1 MYKNFGVEEFMSAKK
16 ILDVALLILF
26 FIGLASNFFS
36 ATIHEVCGI
45 IFIGAVFVHNYFNIN
60 FYKNFSARKQINR
73 LGIIFFAVTLI
84 FLTVSGIM
92 LWTGDNNFNW
102 RSLHLCSSI
111 LALIFLFVHLLIHAR
126 KYIQGKIFYA
136 ASMTAFVLAVA
147 GIFGLP
153 YLDRW
158 FHKVEV
164 NAQEIVHGKK
174 IFSTENILTV
184 YFSRVGNTDFPAKID
199 AVSGA
204 SLMIDGEKLIG
215 NSEMI
220 AYMARDIVGGDLLEI
235 QTEKI
240 YPADYSETTHV
251 ARNEFDTNELPQIK
265 KLPAVNSYDK
275 IILIYPLWWSKLP
288 KPVESFL
295 RGYDL
300 SGKVIVPIVT
310 HGGGGLG
317 SSIDDLKSVTQA
329 KVVEPALDI
338 YSSDIPASRENIFVY
353 LNKNL

>member
-1 MYKNFGVEEFMSAKK
+1 VNKK
-16 ILDVALLILF
+16 ILDITLLILF
-26 FIGLASNFFS
+26 FVCLSSNFVS
-36 ATIHEVCGI
+36 ATIHEVCGV
-45 IFIGAVFVHNYFNIN
+45 IFICAIFAHNYFNRA
-60 FYKNFSARKQINR
+60 FYKNFSKIKRFNR
-73 LGIIFFAVTLI
+73 LGVIFFAVSLI

-92 LWTGDNNFNW
+92 LWTGDNNLNW
-102 RSLHLCSSI
+102 RSMHLCSSI
-111 LALIFLFVHLLIHAR
+111 LALMFLFVHLLIHAR
-126 KYIQGKIFYA
+126 KYIYGKIFYT
-136 ASMTAFVLAVA
+136 ASMAAFVLAVA

-164 NAQEIVHGKK
+164 NAEAIVHGKK

-184 YFSRVGNTDFPAKID
+184 YFSRVGNTNFPQNVD

-204 SLMIDGEKLIG
+204 SLMLDNEKLIG

-240 YPADYSETTHV
+240 YPADYPETTQV
-251 ARNEFDTNELPQIK
+251 AKTEFDSGELPKIK
-265 KLPAVNSYDK
+265 NLPDLKSYEK

-295 RGYDL
+295 RSYDL
-300 SGKVIVPIVT
+300 SGKIIVPIVT

-317 SSIDDLKSVTQA
+317 ESIENLKSVTNA
-329 KVVEPALDI
+329 KVFEPALDI
-338 YSSDIPASRENIFVY
+338 YSSDIPASREEIFVY

>member
-1 MYKNFGVEEFMSAKK
+1 MSERK
-16 ILDVALLILF
+16 ILDIALLILF

-45 IFIGAVFVHNYFNIN
+45 IFIGAVFVHNYFNRE
-60 FYKNFSARKQINR
+60 FYKNFSKIKRFNR
-73 LGIIFFAVTLI
+73 LCVIFFAVTLI
-84 FLTVSGIM
+84 LLTVSGIM
-92 LWTGDNNFNW
+92 LWTGDNGFNW
-102 RSLHLCSSI
+102 RSIHLSAAI
-111 LALIFLFVHLLIHAR
+111 LALIFLFVHLLTHAR
-126 KYIQGKIFYA
+126 MYIRGKIFYA

-164 NAQEIVHGKK
+164 NAEEIVHGKK
-174 IFSTENILTV
+174 LYSNEKILTV
-184 YFSRVGNTDFPAKID
+184 YFSRVGNTNFPQKVD

-204 SLMIDGEKLIG
+204 SLMLDGEKLIG

-235 QTEKI
+235 QTKKI
-240 YPADYSETTHV
+240 YPADYPETTRV
-251 ARNEFDTNELPQIK
+251 AKIEFDSDELPQIK
-265 KLPAVNSYDK
+265 NLPDLKSYDK

-295 RGYDL
+295 KSYDW
-300 SGKVIVPIVT
+300 SGKIIVPIVT

-317 SSIDDLKSVTQA
+317 ESVDNLKSSTKA
-329 KVVEPALDI
+329 KIFDPVLDI
-338 YSSDIPASRENIFVY
+338 YSSDIPASREKIFVY

>member
-1 MYKNFGVEEFMSAKK
+1 VNRK
-16 ILDVALLILF
+16 ILDIALLILF
-26 FIGLASNFFS
+26 FVCLSSNFFS

-45 IFIGAVFVHNYFNIN
+45 IFIGAVFAHNYFNRA
-60 FYKNFSARKQINR
+60 FYKNFSKIKRFNR
-73 LGIIFFAVTLI
+73 LGVIFFAVSLI

-92 LWTGDNNFNW
+92 LWVGDNGFNW

-136 ASMTAFVLAVA
+136 ASMAAFVLAVV

-174 IFSTENILTV
+174 LFSTENILTV
-184 YFSRVGNTDFPAKID
+184 YFSRVGNTNFPANVD

-204 SLMIDGEKLIG
+204 SLMLDNEKLIG

-235 QTEKI
+235 QTEKL

-251 ARNEFDTNELPQIK
+251 AKIEFDNNELPKIK
-265 KLPAVNSYDK
+265 NLPDLKSYEK
-275 IILIYPLWWSKLP
+275 IILVYPLWWSKLP

-295 RGYDL
+295 RSYDL

-317 SSIDDLKSVTQA
+317 ESIEDLKSVTQA
-329 KVVEPALDI
+329 KVLEPALDI
-338 YSSDIPASRENIFVY
+338 YSSDIPASRETIFSY
-353 LNKNL
+353 FNKNL